1 MWAIDFG
8 STNTGVARWSA
19 HEGRPRMVE
28 LPAVCRRPGG
38 EDHLEA
44 PTLVPSAV
52 EAFEG
57 LDLWSRAGRWGPI
70 ARRFFLG
77 KQAFIGRR
85 ALERNADLP
94 NPAFATDF
102 KVALGQSPL
111 RTVARLGRKP
121 LSARDVVRLYVRELL
136 REIRETTGER
146 LRDVVVTT
154 PVDAYES
161 YRAEVLEAFRQVGVR
176 RVRFI
181 DEPVAAAIGYG
192 LGLKQSRMALVVD
205 FGGGTL
211 DVALVSLT
219 AKEMEQGLCK
229 VVAKAGRPIG
239 GRTVDDWLLDE
250 ACRELRYPVPSDGAG
265 EALAQWGRL
274 MRNEACRIKEAL
286 FFEDEQV
293 LFPLPPDELH
303 RFEER
308 LRGETPQVRFTKQGL
323 HELLG
328 RRGLYDEL
336 GACVDEVMERA
347 SEQGVSEAEVE
358 DVLMVGGSTLLPGVY
373 PMFEERF
380 GRDAVRAWQPFE
392 AVAFGA
398 CAFAADV
405 SSQSDYIVHDYAFV
419 THDLD
424 THEKQYSV
432 IIPQGTRFPTPM
444 DFWKRPLVPTCS
456 LGTPETIFKLVICEV
471 GRKHGENRRFVWDRE
486 GQLHKVGSE
495 REVAEGAGKGVNGHS
510 VETGAAAR
518 SKKDDALIIPL
529 NESNPTLGYLR
540 PPHPPGDK
548 RPRLEIAFGVNGDR
562 WLCATVYDLR
572 SKKFMMREQP
582 VVRLL

>member
-8 STNTGVARWSA
+8 STNTGVARWNES
-19 HEGRPRMVE
+19 EGRPRMVE
-28 LPAVCRRPGG
+28 LATICRRPGG

-52 EAFEG
+52 EAFES
-57 LDLWSRAGRWGPI
+57 LDFWSRAGKWGPF

-77 KQAFIGRR
+77 RQAFIGQR
-85 ALERNADLP
+85 AVERNADLP
-94 NPAFATDF
+94 NPAYATDF
-102 KVALGQSPL
+102 KAALGQSPL
-111 RTVARLGRKP
+111 RTVARLGKKP

-136 REIRETTGER
+136 REIRDSAGER
-146 LRDVVVTT
+146 VRDLVVTT

-161 YRAEVLEAFRQVGVR
+161 YRAELMEAFREVGVR
-176 RVRFI
+176 KVRFI

-192 LGLKQSRMALVVD
+192 IGLKQSRLALIVD

-211 DVALVSLT
+211 DIALVSLT
-219 AKEMEQGLCK
+219 AKDMEQGLCK
-229 VVAKAGRPIG
+229 VVAKAGRPLG
-239 GRTVDDWLLDE
+239 GRTVDDWILDE
-250 ACRELRYPVPSDGAG
+250 TCRRLKYPVPSATAG
-265 EALAQWGRL
+265 EALAQWARL
-274 MRNEACRIKEAL
+274 MRTEACRIKEAL
-286 FFEDEQV
+286 FFEEEQTF
-293 LFPLPPDELH
+293 FPMPPDELH

-308 LRGETPQVRFTKQGL
+308 IRGESSHVIFTKDNLQS
-323 HELLG
+323 LLEE
-328 RRGLYDEL
+328 RGLYDTLESCL
-336 GACVDEVMERA
+336 EEVLAKAAE
-347 SEQGVSEAEVE
+347 EGVSPEAVE

-373 PMFEERF
+373 PLFEGRF

-405 SSQSDYIVHDYAFV
+405 SAQSDYIVHDYAFV
-419 THDLD
+419 THDLE

-432 IIPQGTRFPTPM
+432 IIPQGTRFPTRM

-471 GRKHGENRRFVWDRE
+471 GRRHGEERRFVWDRE
-486 GQLHKVGSE
+486 GQLHKVGGKDEASSDAAVESE
-495 REVAEGAGKGVNGHS
+495 TS
-510 VETGAAAR
+510 
-518 SKKDDALIIPL
+518 SKKEGHDTLVIPL

-548 RPRLEIAFGVNGDR
+548 RPRLEIAFGVNADR

>member
-8 STNTGVARWSA
+8 STNTGVARWNA
-19 HEGRPRMVE
+19 GEGRPRMVE
-28 LPAVCRRPGG
+28 LPSICRRPGG

-44 PTLVPSAV
+44 PTLIPSAV
-52 EAFEG
+52 EAFES
-57 LDLWSRAGRWGPI
+57 LDFWSRAGKWRPL
-70 ARRFFLG
+70 ARRFFIG
-77 KQAFIGRR
+77 KQAFVGQR
-85 ALERNADLP
+85 AVERNSDFP
-94 NPAFATDF
+94 RPAFATDF
-102 KVALGQSPL
+102 KSALGQSPL
-111 RTVARLGRKP
+111 RTVARLGKKP
-121 LSARDVVRLYVRELL
+121 LSARDVARLYIRELL
-136 REIRETTGER
+136 HEIRDTTGER
-146 LRDVVVTT
+146 VRDVVVTT

-161 YRAEVLEAFRQVGVR
+161 YRAELLEAFRQVGVR

-192 LGLKQSRMALVVD
+192 LGLKQGRLVLVVD

-211 DVALVSLT
+211 DMALVSLS
-219 AKEMEQGLCK
+219 AKDMEQGLCR

-239 GRTVDDWLLDE
+239 GRTVDDWILDE
-250 ACRELRYPVPSDGAG
+250 TCRRLMYPVPSASAG
-265 EALAQWGRL
+265 EALAQWARL
-274 MRNEACRIKEAL
+274 MRGEACRIKEGL
-286 FFEDEQV
+286 FFEDEQTF
-293 LFPLPPDELH
+293 FPMPPDELH

-308 LRGETPQVRFTKQGL
+308 IRGESPSVVLTKDDLQS
-323 HELLG
+323 LLEE
-328 RRGLYDEL
+328 RGLYDTLEECL
-336 GACVDEVMERA
+336 NEVMTKAAEEGVP
-347 SEQGVSEAEVE
+347 SESVE

-373 PMFEERF
+373 PLFERRF

-405 SSQSDYIVHDYAFV
+405 SAQSDYIVHDYAFV
-419 THDLD
+419 THDLE

-432 IIPQGTRFPTPM
+432 IVPQGTRFPTSM

-471 GRKHGENRRFVWDRE
+471 GRKHGEERRFVWDRE
-486 GQLHKVGSE
+486 GQLHKVGG
-495 REVAEGAGKGVNGHS
+495 REDGGAKAEGAPP
-510 VETGAAAR
+510 E
-518 SKKDDALIIPL
+518 KKSEEALIIPL

-548 RPRLEIAFGVNGDR
+548 RPRLEIAFGVNADR

>member
-8 STNTGVARWSA
+8 STNTGIARWN
-19 HEGRPRMVE
+19 HREGRPRLVE
-28 LPAVCRRPGG
+28 LPNICRRPGS

-52 EAFEG
+52 DAFES
-57 LDLWSRAGRWGPI
+57 LDFWSRAGRWTPI
-70 ARRFFLG
+70 AKRFFLG
-77 KQAFIGRR
+77 KQAFIGQR
-85 ALERNADLP
+85 AVDRNADVP
-94 NPAFATDF
+94 SATYATDF
-102 KVALGQSPL
+102 KTTLGQSPL
-111 RTVARLGRKP
+111 RTVARLGRSP
-121 LSARDVVRLYVRELL
+121 LSARDISRLYIRELL
-136 REIRETTGER
+136 REIKEVSGER
-146 LRDVVVTT
+146 VKELVVTT

-161 YRAEVLEAFRQVGVR
+161 YRAELLEAFRQFGVR
-176 RVRFI
+176 KVRFI

-192 LGLKQSRMALVVD
+192 LGLKQSRVALVVD

-211 DVALVSLT
+211 DIALVSLT
-219 AKEMEQGLCK
+219 AKEMEQGVCK

-239 GRTVDDWLLDE
+239 GRTVDDWILDE
-250 ACRELRYPVPSDGAG
+250 ACRQLKYPVPSMDAG
-265 EALAQWGRL
+265 EALAQWGRM
-274 MRNEACRIKEAL
+274 MRKEACRIKEAL
-286 FFEDEQV
+286 FFDNSQT

-308 LRGETPQVRFTKQGL
+308 LRGEAPQVHFSKEDL
-323 HELLG
+323 KSLLEE
-328 RRGLYDEL
+328 RGLYEAL
-336 GACVDEVMERA
+336 RGCVDEVIETA
-347 SEQGVSEAEVE
+347 VESGVSESEVE

-398 CAFAADV
+398 CAFSADV

-419 THDLD
+419 THDLE
-424 THEKQYSV
+424 THEKKHTV
-432 IIPQGTRFPTPM
+432 IIPQGTRFPTPS

-471 GRKHGENRRFVWDRE
+471 GKKHGDARRFVWDQQ
-486 GQLHKVGSE
+486 GKLHKVGGE
-495 REVAEGAGKGVNGHS
+495 KEVAAPVKNE
-510 VETGAAAR
+510 
-518 SKKDDALIIPL
+518 ALVIPL

-548 RPRLEIAFGVNGDR
+548 RPRLEIAFGVNAER

>member
-8 STNTGVARWSA
+8 STNTGVARWSGA
-19 HEGRPRMVE
+19 EGRPRMVE

-44 PTLVPSAV
+44 PTLVPTAV
-52 EAFEG
+52 EAFEA
-57 LDLWSRAGRWGPI
+57 LDFWSRAGMWGPL
-70 ARRFFLG
+70 AKRFFLG
-77 KQAFIGRR
+77 RQGFIGQR
-85 ALERNADLP
+85 AVERNADLP
-94 NPAFATDF
+94 NPSYATDF
-102 KVALGQSPL
+102 KSALGQSPL

-121 LSARDVVRLYVRELL
+121 LSARDVMRLYVRELL

-146 LRDVVVTT
+146 VRDLVVTT
-154 PVDAYES
+154 PVDAYEA
-161 YRAEVLEAFRQVGVR
+161 YRAELLEAFRQVGVR
-176 RVRFI
+176 RIRFV

-192 LGLKQSRMALVVD
+192 LTLKQSRVALVVD

-219 AKEMEQGLCK
+219 AKEMEQGSCR

-250 ACRELRYPVPSDGAG
+250 VCRRLRYPVPSGGGG

-274 MRNEACRIKEAL
+274 MRQEACRIKEGL
-286 FFEDEQV
+286 FFDDEQV
-293 LFPLPPDELH
+293 LFPMPPDELH

-308 LRGETPQVRFTKQGL
+308 IRGESPELRFTKVGL
-323 HELLG
+323 EKLLEE
-328 RRGLYDEL
+328 RGLYEVV
-336 GACVDEVMERA
+336 GGCIDEVLAHAEREGFSA
-347 SEQGVSEAEVE
+347 RDIE

-373 PMFEERF
+373 PLVERRF

-405 SSQSDYIVHDYAFV
+405 SAQSDYIVHDYAFV
-419 THDLD
+419 THDLE

-432 IIPQGTRFPTPM
+432 IVPKGTRFPTSM

-471 GRKHGENRRFVWDRE
+471 GQRHGGDRRFVWDRE
-486 GQLHKVGSE
+486 GQLHKLG
-495 REVAEGAGKGVNGHS
+495 
-510 VETGAAAR
+510 GAAR
-518 SKKDDALIIPL
+518 NGQERPGPEEPLVVPL

-540 PPHPPGDK
+540 PPHPPGDR
-548 RPRLEIAFGVNGDR
+548 RPRLEIAFGVNADR

-582 VVRLL
+582 VIRLL

>member
-8 STNTGVARWSA
+8 STNTGVARWNST
-19 HEGRPRMVE
+19 EGRPRMVE
-28 LPAVCRRPGG
+28 LPNVCRRPGG

-52 EAFEG
+52 EAFES
-57 LDLWSRAGRWGPI
+57 LDLWSRAGKWRPI
-70 ARRFFLG
+70 AQRFFWG
-77 KQAFIGRR
+77 RYAFIGQR
-85 ALERNADLP
+85 AVERNSDLP
-94 NPAFATDF
+94 HPGYATDF
-102 KVALGQSPL
+102 KVALGLSPL

-121 LSARDVVRLYVRELL
+121 LSAREVARLYIRELL
-136 REIRETTGER
+136 REIKDTTGER
-146 LRDVVVTT
+146 IRELVVTT

-161 YRAEVLEAFRQVGVR
+161 YRAELLEAFRLVGVR
-176 RVRFI
+176 KVRFI
-181 DEPVAAAIGYG
+181 DEPVAAAIGYH
-192 LGLKQSRMALVVD
+192 LGLKQERLALVVD

-211 DVALVSLT
+211 DLALVELT
-219 AKEMEQGLCK
+219 AKGMQQGSCR
-229 VVAKAGRPIG
+229 VIAKAGRPIG

-250 ACRELRYPVPSDGAG
+250 TCRRLKYPIPSAHAG
-265 EALAQWGRL
+265 EALAQWSRM
-274 MRNEACRIKEAL
+274 MRSEACRIKEAL

-293 LFPLPPDELH
+293 FFPMPPDEFH

-308 LRGETPQVRFTKQGL
+308 VRGESPQVRLTKHDL
-323 HELLG
+323 NKLLED
-328 RRGLYDEL
+328 RGLYATIED
-336 GACVDEVMERA
+336 CTNEVMTRA
-347 SEQGVSEAEVE
+347 AEEGVSDKSVE

-373 PMFEERF
+373 PIFEKRF

-398 CAFAADV
+398 SAFAADV

-419 THDLD
+419 THDLE

-432 IIPQGTRFPTPM
+432 IIPQGTRFPTQM
-444 DFWKRPLVPTCS
+444 DHWKRPLVPTCS

-471 GRKHGENRRFVWDRE
+471 GRRYGEERRFVWDKE
-486 GQLHKVGSE
+486 GQVHKLGGNNTPT
-495 REVAEGAGKGVNGHS
+495 REAELPKVDGTRSARGEARPAGP
-510 VETGAAAR
+510 
-518 SKKDDALIIPL
+518 LIIPL
-529 NESNPTLGYLR
+529 NETNPTLGYLR

-548 RPRLEIAFGVNGDR
+548 KPRLEIAFGVNADR

-572 SKKFMMREQP
+572 SKKYMMREQP

>member
-8 STNTGVARWSA
+8 STNTGIARWNEG
-19 HEGRPRMVE
+19 EGRPRMVE
-28 LPAVCRRPGG
+28 LPAICRLPGG

-52 EAFEG
+52 EAFES
-57 LDLWSRAGRWGPI
+57 LDLWAKAGRWAPL

-77 KQAFIGRR
+77 KHAFIGQK
-85 ALERNADLP
+85 ALERNADFP
-94 NPAFATDF
+94 RPGYATDF
-102 KVALGQSPL
+102 KAVLGHSPL

-121 LSARDVVRLYVRELL
+121 LSARDVSRLYLRELL
-136 REIRETTGER
+136 REIRESTGER
-146 LRDVVVTT
+146 VRELVVTT
-154 PVDAYES
+154 PVDAYEA
-161 YRAEVLEAFRQVGVR
+161 YRAELLEAFRQLGVR

-181 DEPVAAAIGYG
+181 DEPVAAAMGYG
-192 LGLKQSRMALVVD
+192 IGLKRSRLALVVD

-211 DVALVSLT
+211 DIALVALT
-219 AKEMEQGLCK
+219 AKEMEQGHCK
-229 VVAKAGRPIG
+229 VIAKAGRPIG
-239 GRTVDDWLLDE
+239 GRSVDEWLLDE
-250 ACRELRYPVPSDGAG
+250 ACRQLKYPVPSERAN
-265 EALAQWGRL
+265 EQLSQWTRM
-274 MRNEACRIKEAL
+274 MRSEACRIKEAL
-286 FFEDEQV
+286 FFEEKQT

-308 LRGETPQVRFTKQGL
+308 LRGETPQVEFTKDDL
-323 HELLG
+323 RRLLDE
-328 RRGLYDEL
+328 RGLYRALEDCL
-336 GACVDEVMERA
+336 DEVMQTAEA
-347 SEQGVSEAEVE
+347 QGIGADAVE

-373 PMFEERF
+373 PLFEERF

-405 SSQSDYIVHDYAFV
+405 SAQSDYIVHDYAFV
-419 THDLD
+419 THDIE
-424 THEKQYSV
+424 THQKRYAKIV
-432 IIPQGTRFPTPM
+432 PQGTRFPTPM

-456 LGTPETIFKLVICEV
+456 LGTPETIFKLVICEL
-471 GRKHGENRRFVWDRE
+471 GKKHGDGRRFVWDRE

-495 REVAEGAGKGVNGHS
+495 AAEGEQQKP
-510 VETGAAAR
+510 E
-518 SKKDDALIIPL
+518 DDTLIIPL

-548 RPRLEIAFGVNGDR
+548 RPRLEIAFGVNADR

-582 VVRLL
+582 VIRLL